1 MDAKNKW
8 IKEVESSLDGIKPA
22 EVNPY
27 LYSKILNRLRSGKP
41 EYASAKLV
49 WTMCVSIALLI
60 FLNLIVFKSYQS
72 KAQNKNEEIQ
82 QLSEQFQL
90 TNSNLINY
98 N

>member
-8 IKEVESSLDGIKPA
+8 IKEVKSSLDGIKPA

-27 LYSKILNRLRSGKP
+27 LYSKILNRLSLRKQ
-41 EYASAKLV
+41 EYVPAKLV

-90 TNSNLINY
+90 TSSNLINY